1 MMTLLLMIIF
11 TSFISLGLPDSLLGA
26 AWPVMHLDLGVPL
39 ANAGSLSMI
48 ISGGTILSSLFSG
61 KLIARFGTGKLTLI
75 SVLMTA
81 VALFGFYSLPSFFW
95 LVIAA
100 IPLGLGGGAVDA
112 GLNNFVALHYR
123 AQYMNWLHCFW
134 GVGATIGPI
143 ILAYFIGQNNQWRKG
158 YLAISIIQF
167 ILVVILFL
175 SLPLWKKVETDLLE
189 SQPESK
195 KNESKNLFKVKGI
208 FPALISFFSYSAVE
222 TTAHVWGSSYLVNYQ
237 AIPAKTAA
245 NWLSLFFVGITLG
258 RFIAGFLTIKITSKH
273 LMRAGSLA
281 ILAGSLLMTLPLPS
295 IFLLI
300 GLILI
305 GLGCAPIY
313 PAMVHEIPQRFG
325 KTLSQSI
332 IGFQMAFA
340 AIGSMTMHLFFGFL
354 TTKFSMSIYPY
365 FLLVSVLVMIAST
378 ERINYSLKNE

>member
-39 ANAGSLSMI
+39 ANAGSLSMV
-48 ISGGTILSSLFSG
+48 ISGGSILSSLFSG

-81 VALFGFYSLPSFFW
+81 VALFGFYSLLSFFW

-158 YLAISIIQF
+158 FLAISIIQF

-222 TTAHVWGSSYLVNYQ
+222 TTAHV
-237 AIPAKTAA
+237 
-245 NWLSLFFVGITLG
+245 
-258 RFIAGFLTIKITSKH
+258 
-273 LMRAGSLA
+273 
-281 ILAGSLLMTLPLPS
+281 
-295 IFLLI
+295 
-300 GLILI
+300 
-305 GLGCAPIY
+305 
-313 PAMVHEIPQRFG
+313 
-325 KTLSQSI
+325 
-332 IGFQMAFA
+332 
-340 AIGSMTMHLFFGFL
+340 
-354 TTKFSMSIYPY
+354 
-365 FLLVSVLVMIAST
+365 
-378 ERINYSLKNE
+378 